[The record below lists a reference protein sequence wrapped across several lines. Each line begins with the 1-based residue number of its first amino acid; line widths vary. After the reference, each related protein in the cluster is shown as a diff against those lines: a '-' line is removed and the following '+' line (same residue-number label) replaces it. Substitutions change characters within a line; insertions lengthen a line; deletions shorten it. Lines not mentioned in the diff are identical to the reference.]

1 MLCCTVCVAP
11 RPLPANKG
19 GVGLIAVCQGPCSRV
34 CAKASCGRIHAAGV
48 CAKAGC
54 VRIHAAGCV
63 FAKASC
69 VSGSMQQ
76 GVCLQKLA
84 VCQDPCSRVCVQK
97 LAVAEKKAHITHT
110 VHIGMHGSCQLWHTG
125 TQKQAHSA
133 HTVHSGM
140 HGPCQF
146 CQCLVPAS

>member
-1 MLCCTVCVAP
+1 
-11 RPLPANKG
+11 
-19 GVGLIAVCQGPCSRV
+19 
-34 CAKASCGRIHAAGV
+34 
-48 CAKAGC
+48 
-54 VRIHAAGCV
+54 
-63 FAKASC
+63 
-69 VSGSMQQ
+69 MQQ